1 MGLLSVT
8 VIVTVLDDP
17 RLARALDS
25 LLAQQRP
32 PDVVL
37 IADGGRSPEIAA
49 ICERFHALDPR
60 FVRLSAP
67 GSITESR
74 NQAIRAITTDLIAF
88 LDTDEV
94 APPAWLGA
102 LISPLLADATI
113 GFTGGPTPALDGTA
127 RNRSAQYY
135 NAYLR
140 RFYEEVV
147 RSKAWAIPMGNS
159 AWRKQLFD
167 ELGPLVAALPTN
179 GAEDQE
185 FENRAV
191 QRGWKSAYV
200 PEAFVYHD
208 YSELDLGSLL
218 RRQYRYASG
227 AYVVWRTHG
236 TTYEASGADW
246 VYLALPGGL
255 VLGAIVLLL
264 PWPLALVAGAI
275 LLGVTGVGF
284 VALELRLALQGAKDE
299 PRFPGYRY
307 RPLIEPLRKWA
318 TMLGALSGMLDRKQS
333 VAASP
338 PRAPHRS

>member
-1 MGLLSVT
+1 MGILSVT

-25 LLAQQRP
+25 LRAQRRP

-49 ICERFHALDPR
+49 ICERYRAADPR
-60 FVRLSAP
+60 FVHLSAP

-74 NQAIRAITTDLIAF
+74 NQAIRSITTDLIAF

-94 APPAWLGA
+94 APPEWLGA
-102 LISPLLADATI
+102 LIGPLLADERI
-113 GFTGGPTPALDGTA
+113 GFTGGPTPALAETA

-147 RSKAWAIPMGNS
+147 RSRPWAIPMGNS
-159 AWRKQLFD
+159 AWRKRLFD

-208 YSELDLGSLL
+208 YTELDLGSLL

-236 TTYEASGADW
+236 TTYEASHADL
-246 VYLALPGGL
+246 VYLALPAGA
-255 VLGAIVLLL
+255 VLGAILLLL
-264 PWPLALVAGAI
+264 PGSLFVLAGFV
-275 LLGVTGVGF
+275 LLGATAVGF
-284 VALELRLALQGAKDE
+284 AALEVRLAIQGARAE
-299 PRFPGYRY
+299 PAYPGYRY
-307 RPLIEPLRKWA
+307 RPWIEPLRKWA
-318 TMLGALSGMLDRKQS
+318 TMLGALSGMLDRKKS
-333 VAASP
+333 TAADPPTSP
-338 PRAPHRS
+338 SQR